1 MQHESKKIAL
11 IVNEIVTML
20 LLSGNGDVEVKINRN
35 DEETRIS
42 LIQHECNYEEDF
54 VDMLKSNLSI
64 HRETE
69 VEGYY
74 WQLVGDDEDCD
85 ELSLVGSMVD
95 EAIVELRE
103 NDLYIDIIR
112 RKE

>member
-1 MQHESKKIAL
+1 
-11 IVNEIVTML
+11 ML

-42 LIQHECNYEEDF
+42 LIQHINYEQDLH
-54 VDMLKSNLSI
+54 MLRSNLSI

-74 WQLVGDDEDCD
+74 WQLLE
-85 ELSLVGSMVD
+85 MT
-95 EAIVELRE
+95 RT
-103 NDLYIDIIR
+103 
-112 RKE
+112 